1 MVLALS
7 IALFVTVCL
16 LGWACMRLLRQKW
29 QHAVALE
36 EARSSAR
43 ESGRAYER
51 GELGSLMRWA
61 VQYSFYRTDLL
72 AQSDSKLPVKWQ
84 KAFALLLPPQIG
96 GKAPDPNEGTLEEQ
110 LIKLGFIDGKA
121 GLLVR
126 AKEKYP
132 LVLIMLLVTLLS
144 GASEDTA
151 WGVAAGVHR

>member
-1 MVLALS
+1 MVIALS
-7 IALFVTVCL
+7 IALFLAVCL
-16 LGWACMRLLRQKW
+16 LELACVMMRRQKW
-29 QHAVALE
+29 QHEAALT
-36 EARSSAR
+36 EARVSAR

-51 GELGSLMRWA
+51 EELDSLMRWA

-72 AQSDSKLPVKWQ
+72 AQSDSKLPAKWQ

-96 GKAPDPNEGTLEEQ
+96 GRAPDPNEGTLEEQ
-110 LIKLGFIDGKA
+110 LVKLGFIDGKA
-121 GLLVR
+121 SLLVR